1 MISTPISEERAV
13 ANIFNSAVAAAAIG
27 AAWEIGLLDTLR
39 DQNQVHVHKFAT
51 EHDLDSGSVEGMVTA
66 LAVVNVVERNQEMI
80 VAGRLLDETYRNK
93 SLFHWLTLGSGGLFS
108 RMQYVLRNENRIG
121 TFYHRDSA
129 AIAYACRDINRQH
142 FDPVFWAA
150 MDGLNYKIHTV
161 VDLGSGAGERLMQIL
176 GRYPGTTGIGIDL
189 AEPALKLAAAESLE
203 RGFEGRLSFYEGD
216 ACGMTYRDEF
226 AQVDLLTCF
235 LMGHDFWPRH
245 NCIPALQRLRKA
257 FPKVRSFFL
266 GDTTRVLLDCARS
279 KHAVTEDN
287 VPIFTLGFEVGHA
300 LMGVYLPTMEDWEE
314 VFAEGGWRCVKKHL
328 VQSSYLSV
336 IFELEHA

>member
-1 MISTPISEERAV
+1 MSTTITKERDV
-13 ANIFNSAVAAAAIG
+13 ATIFNSAVAAAAIG

-39 DQNQVHVHKFAT
+39 DQDQVDVRKFAT
-51 EHDLDSGSVEGMVTA
+51 EHDLDSGSMEGIVTA
-66 LAVVNVVERNQEMI
+66 LAVVNVVERHQGMI
-80 VAGRLLDETYRNK
+80 VAGRLLDETYQNK
-93 SLFHWLTLGSGGLFS
+93 SLFHWFALGSGGLFS
-108 RMQYVLRNENRIG
+108 RMQHVLRNENRVG

-142 FDPVFWAA
+142 FDPVFLAA
-150 MDGLNYKIHTV
+150 LDGLEYQVHTA

-176 GRYPGTTGIGIDL
+176 GRYPGATGIGIDL

-203 RGFEGRLSFYEGD
+203 RGFGGRLSFYEGD
-216 ACGMTYRDEF
+216 ACNMTYHDDF
-226 AQVDLLTCF
+226 AQVNLMTCF

-245 NCIPALQRLRKA
+245 KCVLVLRRLRNA
-257 FPKVRSFFL
+257 FPKVRRFFL
-266 GDTTRVLLDCARS
+266 GDTTRVLLDCAGS
-279 KHAVTEDN
+279 KHAVTEED

-300 LMGVYLPTMEDWEE
+300 LMGVYLPTMEDWEG

-336 IFELEHA
+336 IFELEHS